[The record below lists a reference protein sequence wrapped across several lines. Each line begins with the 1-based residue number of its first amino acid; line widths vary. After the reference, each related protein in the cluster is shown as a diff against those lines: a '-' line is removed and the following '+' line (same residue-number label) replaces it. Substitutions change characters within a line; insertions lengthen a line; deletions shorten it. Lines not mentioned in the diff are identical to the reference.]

1 MQLSVDGITFDVL
14 CRPLSETTNR
24 PLKSFFIKEKKISLT
39 VMLITYRRLY
49 HTVLYFH
56 KMFYTV

>member
-24 PLKSFFIKEKKISLT
+24 PLKSFFIKEKKQSNSNANHL
-39 VMLITYRRLY
+39 
-49 HTVLYFH
+49 
-56 KMFYTV
+56 